1 MLTGTLLGLLIAA
14 LTYSLIYVV
23 GQNRVLAGQF
33 KKSSAELYDAQV
45 AIGRFVALEQ
55 HRQKMKE
62 DIVVNF
68 TEEQITHLGTRIS
81 ARIQTVLDSQRESAL
96 IKMN

>member
-1 MLTGTLLGLLIAA
+1 MLIGIMMGIFLCLLVFAVIYLL
-14 LTYSLIYVV
+14 
-23 GQNRVLAGQF
+23 GQNRILAGQF
-33 KKSSAELYDAQV
+33 KKASAELYDAQV
-45 AIGRFVALEQ
+45 ALGRFVSLEQ

-62 DIVVNF
+62 DIIVNF